1 MIVAALAVATIVGS
15 CEHPVTDLGSIIAQ
29 LVVSPQTVTLQQN
42 QAEDFLAVGFTAT
55 GDSADIAVSWS
66 ATGGTID
73 SSSAGKRHYGHYTS
87 ASCGTFTVTATS
99 HPGNVSQAASVTVTG
114 CPLPVAAV
122 TVTPPTATIGV
133 GQTAQYAAI
142 TRDAFGNPLGG
153 RTVTWSSSNPA
164 VATVNGTGQAT
175 GVAVGAVTITA
186 TSEGKS
192 GTAALTVTTVPVA
205 SVTVSPATASVPAGQ
220 TMQLAAT
227 PKDANGNSLSGR
239 TISWSSGSTAV
250 ATVSASG
257 LVTGVAAGSATI
269 TATSEGQS
277 GTATI
282 TVSTVPV
289 ASVTVTPATASVQ
302 VGQTMQLT
310 ATPKDANGNS
320 LSGRAITWSSG
331 STAVATVSA
340 SGVVSG
346 VAAGSATITATSEG
360 QSGGATITVSTV
372 PVASVTVN
380 PATTSVQVGQTVQFA
395 ATPKDASGN
404 PLSGRSVSWA
414 SSNTAVATVSA
425 SGLVTGVTT
434 GAATIT
440 ATSEGKSGT
449 AAITVSTVL
458 VASVTVSPASAS
470 VQVGQTVQL
479 TATPKDANGNLL
491 AGRTVTW
498 ASSNTAVA
506 TVSAS
511 GLVTGGAAG
520 SATITATSEGQSG
533 SATITVSTVPVASV
547 TVNPATASVQVG
559 QTVQLTATPQDAN
572 GNSLPGRTITWSS
585 GSTAVATVS
594 ASGLVTAV
602 AAGAATITATSE
614 GQSGSATITVS
625 TVPVAA
631 VTVSPAT
638 ASVQVGQTVQL
649 TATPKDAN
657 GNPLSGRTVTWA
669 SSNTAVATVSASGL
683 VTGKTAGT
691 ATITATSEGKS
702 GASAITVTPVPVA
715 SVTVTPASAS
725 IQTGQTAQ
733 LTATPKD
740 VNGNPL
746 TGRTVTWAS
755 STPGIAS
762 VNATGLVTGVVVGTA
777 TITATSEGQ
786 SGTALIT
793 VTVPSSGGTPDPT
806 LLLVATT
813 SQVPLTGAYNA
824 LNVPAIAAGGWYLD
838 PTTGVK
844 IYKLTSGTF
853 PTSSPNWGHDYSE
866 GGDEVSLPYN
876 GNTRAVLVR
885 QNGGAWWLVDFTPGV
900 GVGNGRQLAGRLAP
914 CFDQSFSFSNNPATP
929 YYAYV
934 SNCSAIIRFDIRTL
948 TEAPGNGWPIS
959 ESNACWLQQ
968 SENDGLFTW
977 LRGQSGPTVAAFEPA
992 TNTLKTYTNSGV
1004 NEPRIDRAGRYIGLS
1019 MNSPP
1024 EALFVWDFTTSSIIW
1039 QTSGDPGIPFSHNA
1053 SLRRRWLVVD
1063 WNSSAPH
1070 QYAMFIPDVANSGQ
1084 YIGGPANANDFYGNG
1099 NWIQHPADLNDQWAV
1114 FSTMEGLQSSGGG
1127 WLAPG
1132 GMVLITPNGQR
1143 RLLGH
1148 PYNTGTNYTFY
1159 SFVRFA
1165 PDGRYV
1171 LFTSDMD
1178 GSGRN
1183 DVFLAELPSR

>member
-1 MIVAALAVATIVGS
+1 MTFCLARPNDWTVIVAALAVVTIVVS
-15 CEHPVTDLGSIIAQ
+15 CEHPVTDPSSSIAQ
-29 LVVSPQTVTLQQN
+29 LVVSPQNVTLQQN

-55 GDSADIAVSWS
+55 GDSADIAVSWG
-66 ATGGTID
+66 ATGGSID

-87 ASCGTFTVTATS
+87 ATCGAFTVTATS
-99 HPGNVSQAASVTVTG
+99 HPGNVSTAASVTVTG
-114 CPLPVAAV
+114 CPLPVASV
-122 TVTPPTATIGV
+122 SVTPATATIGV

-164 VATVNGTGQAT
+164 VATVNGAGQAT
-175 GVAVGAVTITA
+175 GVAVGAATLTA

-192 GTAALTVTTVPVA
+192 GTAAITVTTVPVASVSASGFVTGVAAGSVTITATSEGQSGTATITVSTVPVA
-205 SVTVSPATASVPAGQ
+205 SVTVSPSTASVPVGQ
-220 TMQLAAT
+220 TVQLTAT
-227 PKDANGNSLSGR
+227 PKDASGNPLSGR
-239 TISWSSGSTAV
+239 PVSWGSSNTAV
-250 ATVSASG
+250 ATVSGSG
-257 LVTGVAAGSATI
+257 VVTGVTAGAATI

-289 ASVTVTPATASVQ
+289 ASVTVSPSTASV
-302 VGQTMQLT
+302 
-310 ATPKDANGNS
+310 P
-320 LSGRAITWSSG
+320 
-331 STAVATVSA
+331 
-340 SGVVSG
+340 
-346 VAAGSATITATSEG
+346 
-360 QSGGATITVSTV
+360 
-372 PVASVTVN
+372 
-380 PATTSVQVGQTVQFA
+380 VGQTVQLT
-395 ATPKDASGN
+395 ATSKDASGN
-404 PLSGRSVSWA
+404 PLSGRPVSWG

-425 SGLVTGVTT
+425 GGLVTGVT
-434 GAATIT
+434 
-440 ATSEGKSGT
+440 
-449 AAITVSTVL
+449 
-458 VASVTVSPASAS
+458 
-470 VQVGQTVQL
+470 
-479 TATPKDANGNLL
+479 
-491 AGRTVTW
+491 
-498 ASSNTAVA
+498 
-506 TVSAS
+506 
-511 GLVTGGAAG
+511 
-520 SATITATSEGQSG
+520 
-533 SATITVSTVPVASV
+533 
-547 TVNPATASVQVG
+547 
-559 QTVQLTATPQDAN
+559 
-572 GNSLPGRTITWSS
+572 
-585 GSTAVATVS
+585 
-594 ASGLVTAV
+594 
-602 AAGAATITATSE
+602 AGAATITATSE
-614 GQSGSATITVS
+614 GQSGTATVTVS
-625 TVPVAA
+625 TVPVAS
-631 VTVSPAT
+631 VTVSPST

-649 TATPKDAN
+649 TATPKDAS
-657 GNPLSGRTVTWA
+657 GNPLSGRTVSWG
-669 SSNTAVATVSASGL
+669 SSNTAVATVTASGL
-683 VTGKTAGT
+683 VTGKAAGT

-702 GASAITVTPVPVA
+702 GPSTITVTPVPVA
-715 SVTVTPASAS
+715 SVTITPATAT
-725 IQTGQTAQ
+725 IQTGQTVQ

-740 VNGNPL
+740 ANGNPL

-755 STPGIAS
+755 SAASVAS
-762 VNATGLVTGVVVGTA
+762 VNATGLVTGIVVGMA

-786 SGTALIT
+786 NGTAAIT
-793 VTVPSSGGTPDPT
+793 VTAPASGGTPDPT
-806 LLLVATT
+806 VLLVATT
-813 SQVPLTGAYNA
+813 AQVPLTTAYDA
-824 LNVPAIAAGGWYLD
+824 LRVPALAAGGWHLD

-885 QNGGAWWLVDFTPGV
+885 QNGGAWWLVDFTPGG

-914 CFDQSFSFSNNPATP
+914 CFDQSFSFSNNAATP

-934 SNCSAIIRFDIRTL
+934 SNCSAIIRFDIRTM
-948 TEAPGNGWPIS
+948 TEAPGNGWHIS

-1024 EALFVWDFTTSSIIW
+1024 EALFVWDFTTNNIIW

-1063 WNSSAPH
+1063 WNSSSPH
-1070 QYAMFIPDVANSGQ
+1070 QYAMFTPDVPNSGQ

-1114 FSTMEGLQSSGGG
+1114 FSTMEGLQSSGSG

-1183 DVFLAELPSR
+1183 DVFLAELPIR

>member
-1 MIVAALAVATIVGS
+1 MTFCLARPNDWTVIVAALAVVTIVVS
-15 CEHPVTDLGSIIAQ
+15 CEHPVTDPSSSIAQ
-29 LVVSPQTVTLQQN
+29 LVVSPQNVTLQQN

-55 GDSADIAVSWS
+55 GDSADIAVSWG
-66 ATGGTID
+66 ATGGSID

-87 ASCGTFTVTATS
+87 ATCGTFTVTATS
-99 HPGNVSQAASVTVTG
+99 HPGNVSTAASVTVTG
-114 CPLPVAAV
+114 CPLPVASV
-122 TVTPPTATIGV
+122 SVTPATATIGV

-164 VATVNGTGQAT
+164 VATVNGAGQAT
-175 GVAVGAVTITA
+175 GVAVGAATLTA

-192 GTAALTVTTVPVA
+192 GTAAITVTTVPVA
-205 SVTVSPATASVPAGQ
+205 SVTVSPATATVQVGQ
-220 TMQLAAT
+220 TMQLAAA

-239 TISWSSGSTAV
+239 TITWASGSTAV

-257 LVTGVAAGSATI
+257 FVTGVAAGSVTITATSEGQSGTATITVSTVPVASVTVSPSTASVPVGQTVQLTATPKDASGNPLSGRPVSWGSSNTAVATVSGSGVVTGVTAGAATI

-289 ASVTVTPATASVQ
+289 ASVTV
-302 VGQTMQLT
+302 
-310 ATPKDANGNS
+310 
-320 LSGRAITWSSG
+320 
-331 STAVATVSA
+331 
-340 SGVVSG
+340 
-346 VAAGSATITATSEG
+346 
-360 QSGGATITVSTV
+360 
-372 PVASVTVN
+372 
-380 PATTSVQVGQTVQFA
+380 
-395 ATPKDASGN
+395 
-404 PLSGRSVSWA
+404 
-414 SSNTAVATVSA
+414 
-425 SGLVTGVTT
+425 
-434 GAATIT
+434 
-440 ATSEGKSGT
+440 
-449 AAITVSTVL
+449 
-458 VASVTVSPASAS
+458 SP
-470 VQVGQTVQL
+470 G
-479 TATPKDANGNLL
+479 
-491 AGRTVTW
+491 
-498 ASSNTAVA
+498 
-506 TVSAS
+506 
-511 GLVTGGAAG
+511 
-520 SATITATSEGQSG
+520 
-533 SATITVSTVPVASV
+533 
-547 TVNPATASVQVG
+547 TASVQVG
-559 QTVQLTATPQDAN
+559 QTVQLTATSKDAS
-572 GNSLPGRTITWSS
+572 GNPLSGRPVSWGSS
-585 GSTAVATVS
+585 NTAVATVS
-594 ASGLVTAV
+594 AGGLVTGV
-602 AAGAATITATSE
+602 TAGAATITATSE
-614 GQSGSATITVS
+614 GQSGTATVTVS
-625 TVPVAA
+625 TVPVAS
-631 VTVSPAT
+631 VTVSPST

-649 TATPKDAN
+649 TATPKDAS
-657 GNPLSGRTVTWA
+657 GNPLSGRTVSWG
-669 SSNTAVATVSASGL
+669 SSNTAVATVTASGL
-683 VTGKTAGT
+683 VTGKAAGT

-702 GASAITVTPVPVA
+702 GPSTITVTPVPVA
-715 SVTVTPASAS
+715 SVTITPATAT
-725 IQTGQTAQ
+725 IQTGQTVQ

-740 VNGNPL
+740 ANGNPL

-755 STPGIAS
+755 SAASVAS
-762 VNATGLVTGVVVGTA
+762 VNATGLVTGIVVGMA

-786 SGTALIT
+786 NGTAAIT
-793 VTVPSSGGTPDPT
+793 VTAPASGGTPDPT
-806 LLLVATT
+806 VLLVATT
-813 SQVPLTGAYNA
+813 AQVPLTTAYDA
-824 LNVPAIAAGGWYLD
+824 LRVPALAAGGWYLD

-885 QNGGAWWLVDFTPGV
+885 QNGGAWWLVDFTPGG

-934 SNCSAIIRFDIRTL
+934 SDCSAIIRFDIRTM

-1024 EALFVWDFTTSSIIW
+1024 EALFVWDFTTNNIIW

-1063 WNSSAPH
+1063 WNSSSPH
-1070 QYAMFIPDVANSGQ
+1070 QYAMFTPDVPNSGQ

-1114 FSTMEGLQSSGGG
+1114 FSTMEGLQSSGSG

-1183 DVFLAELPSR
+1183 DVFLAELPIR